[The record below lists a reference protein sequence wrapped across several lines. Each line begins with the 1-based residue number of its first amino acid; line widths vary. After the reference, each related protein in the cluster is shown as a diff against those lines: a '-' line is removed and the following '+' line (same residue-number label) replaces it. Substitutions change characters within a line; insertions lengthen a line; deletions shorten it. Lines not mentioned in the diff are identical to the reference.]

1 MCEQPEVKG
10 HGIQNS
16 SLVGAADMG
25 LQNAHS
31 RLLIY
36 ASFKV
41 CFLLKLWWEL
51 WNDVVVCN
59 SPDLQIC
66 HQKLCVHY
74 VIRRASL
81 HSCCFFIGRFKH
93 GVQSSVWQ
101 VQKIMFILL

>member
-36 ASFKV
+36 ALFKV
-41 CFLLKLWWEL
+41 CF
-51 WNDVVVCN
+51 
-59 SPDLQIC
+59 
-66 HQKLCVHY
+66 H
-74 VIRRASL
+74 R

-93 GVQSSVWQ
+93 DVQSSVWQ
-101 VQKIMFILL
+101 VQNMFIL